1 MNEVKQIRQM
11 AGKKRIVFVSG
22 NFNIVHPGHL
32 RLLRFAK
39 ECGDFLVIGVN
50 CDGPEHP
57 GAILSEKERLEG
69 VKANVWVD
77 YAFILRRPV
86 DKFIRE
92 LKPVFV
98 VKGKEHQKRDNIEK
112 SAVESYGGSLVFS
125 SGEASF
131 SSLDLL
137 KQDSRTA
144 IHEKQSEIHEYI
156 RRHKIDVRKL
166 ISFFEKPS
174 EKRIAVIGE
183 SIIDE
188 YINCEPL
195 GLSREEPC
203 MVVSPLNHVRFIGG
217 AAIVAA
223 HIATLGMPVHFFT
236 LAGDDDAGR
245 YLRKEIGRTKK
256 ISLSCFEDV
265 TRPTIVKQRFRIDNR
280 SLFRVSY
287 LRQHEISQSL
297 QDAILDK
304 MAEIMP
310 GLGILVFSDFNYGLL
325 TPGLIEKI
333 TALAKKHKVML
344 LADSQVSSQH
354 GDISRYHNTKL
365 LTPTEH
371 EARTSLRDTQSGL
384 VVLCEK
390 LRSATRGENIFL
402 KLGAEGMMIHA
413 YDRKKKMWE
422 TDRLPTANPTPID
435 VAGAGDS
442 ILACSAV
449 MLASGANIWEA
460 ALCGTVGAGGQIS
473 RIGNI
478 PLRQDEI
485 IQLLQGY
492 AD

>member
-1 MNEVKQIRQM
+1 MNEVKHIRQL

-50 CDGPEHP
+50 CDGAEHP
-57 GAILSEKERLEG
+57 GAILPEEVRLEG
-69 VKANVWVD
+69 IKANIWVD
-77 YAFILRRPV
+77 YAFILRQPV
-86 DKFIRE
+86 DQFIRE

-98 VKGKEHQKRDNIEK
+98 VKGKEHQKCNNIEK
-112 SAVESYGGSLVFS
+112 SAVECYGGTLVFS

-131 SSLDLL
+131 SSLELL
-137 KQDSRTA
+137 KLDSKTA
-144 IHEKQSEIHEYI
+144 IHEQQFEICGYI
-156 RRHKIDVRKL
+156 KRHKIEVNKL
-166 ISFFEKPS
+166 ISYFQKPS
-174 EKRIAVIGE
+174 GKHIAVIGE

-236 LAGDDDAGR
+236 LAGNDDAGHF
-245 YLRKEIGRTKK
+245 LRSELQKTK

-265 TRPTIVKQRFRIDNR
+265 TRPTIVKQRFRVDNR

-287 LRQHEISQSL
+287 LRQHEISQTL
-297 QDAILDK
+297 QDAVIDK
-304 MAEIMP
+304 LSEIMP
-310 GLGILVFSDFNYGLL
+310 QLKILVFSDFNYGLL
-325 TPGLIEKI
+325 TSGLIQKI
-333 TALAKKHKVML
+333 TALAMKHRVLL

-354 GDISRYHNTKL
+354 GDITRYHNTKL

-371 EARTSLRDTQSGL
+371 EARTSLRDTQSGI

-390 LRSATRGENIFL
+390 LRSATNGENIFL

-413 YDRKKKMWE
+413 YDRKSKMWE
-422 TDRLPTANPTPID
+422 TDRLPSANPTPID

-449 MLASGANIWEA
+449 MLANGANIWEA
-460 ALCGTVGAGGQIS
+460 ALCGMVGAGGQIS

-485 IQLLQGY
+485 IQLLRSY